1 MNPSLKGPFLEGPEK
16 VFAPGIKP
24 PVVYKI
30 SNLMITELVCLP
42 LLNMNTSTSPANYEL
57 LFGMPYGKDN
67 DIFRKLNF
75 CLLFA
80 NYYLHYHKVNEMN
93 FDWVEFTSKMNYR
106 NIENEVSG
114 TSSFMMLLR
123 IICSVDA
130 SLPKSYMG
138 VI

>member
-1 MNPSLKGPFLEGPEK
+1 
-16 VFAPGIKP
+16 
-24 PVVYKI
+24 
-30 SNLMITELVCLP
+30 MITELVCLP